1 MQLSRSPDAEIIVLH
16 RLFLANRTHA
26 AAKPLYTKA
35 ETPFA
40 RHHRFIMHPEFITH
54 REEKLA
60 LEHLSQSFGE
70 FDWTP
75 KGGEKTKFKVSIRYS
90 NHCYSRSLEDGKVQA
105 EDDVVVEVLPLRL
118 FCRQRYDHTPKLCEM
133 IKGLFIKP
141 STTVSLTYESNWT
154 IYQLYAKPAEGAQ
167 YRYCVFFRVRRTDVH
182 DMVDGSYPLGH
193 VRGER
198 VCPDQHGQR
207 QEESALRYRGG
218 HDDVGGSVLLKKGGE
233 ARSLPICPR
242 LMSNPKAHSTRQ
254 VIRFP

>member
-1 MQLSRSPDAEIIVLH
+1 
-16 RLFLANRTHA
+16 
-26 AAKPLYTKA
+26 
-35 ETPFA
+35 
-40 RHHRFIMHPEFITH
+40 MHPEFITH

-70 FDWTP
+70 FDWAP

-90 NHCYSRSLEDGKVQA
+90 NHCYSRSLEDGEVQA

-167 YRYCVFFRVRRTDVH
+167 YRYCVFFRVKRTDVH
-182 DMVDGSYPLGH
+182 GMVDGSYPLDMYVESGY
-193 VRGER
+193 VRTNIVNVR
-198 VCPDQHGQR
+198 
-207 QEESALRYRGG
+207 
-218 HDDVGGSVLLKKGGE
+218 KKVPFGTVAAMTMLGE
-233 ARSLPICPR
+233 AY
-242 LMSNPKAHSTRQ
+242 
-254 VIRFP
+254 F